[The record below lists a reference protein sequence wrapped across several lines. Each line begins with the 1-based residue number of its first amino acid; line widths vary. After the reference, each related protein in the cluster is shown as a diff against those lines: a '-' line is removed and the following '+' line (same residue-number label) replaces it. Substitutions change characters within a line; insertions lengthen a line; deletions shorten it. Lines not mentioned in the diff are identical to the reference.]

1 MATNGCRPDIA
12 YVTKELSR
20 NLSNPSHAHMKAAKR
35 AVQYLYTT
43 RYHGVT
49 YDRRMNRV
57 PQAYAD
63 ADFANQLSNRRSTS
77 GCVIMWHGAAIMWSS
92 RQQRTVALS
101 TAEAEINALT
111 DLGRDIVW
119 FRRLLADIG
128 QPLTDPTP
136 ALEDSRSA
144 IKWSEESASWS
155 KTRHIDTA
163 FHKLREWQEHRV
175 LRIEYCNTAAQIA
188 DALTKALPTE
198 THRRLTSKLLG
209 MELTAHHS
217 DFTYRRAAPAV

>member
-1 MATNGCRPDIA
+1 MQTQISPTSCPTGDRPP
-12 YVTKELSR
+12 VVSSCT
-20 NLSNPSHAHMKAAKR
+20 
-35 AVQYLYTT
+35 
-43 RYHGVT
+43 
-49 YDRRMNRV
+49 
-57 PQAYAD
+57 
-63 ADFANQLSNRRSTS
+63 
-77 GCVIMWHGAAIMWSS
+77 WHGAAIMWSS

-128 QPLTDPTP
+128 KPLTDPTP

-163 FHKLREWQEHRV
+163 FHKLREWQDNRV

-198 THRRLTSKLLG
+198 THRRLAGRLLG
-209 MELTAHHS
+209 MELTAHYS
-217 DFTYRRAAPAV
+217 DFQIGRAAAPAA